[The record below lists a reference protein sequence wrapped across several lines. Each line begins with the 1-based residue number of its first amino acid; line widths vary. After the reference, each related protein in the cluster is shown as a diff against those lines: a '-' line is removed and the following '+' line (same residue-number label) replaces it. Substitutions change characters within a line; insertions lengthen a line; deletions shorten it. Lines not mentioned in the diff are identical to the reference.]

1 LAEKTGW
8 SEHFIL
14 WDLPLR
20 RLYQYYHVALRSSD
34 LWTVIPMP
42 AASIMADE
50 ALKAI
55 ESIQKSDIHNID
67 DDDCED

>member
-14 WDLPLR
+14 WELPLK
-20 RLYQYYHVALRSSD
+20 RLHQYYHVALRSSD

-42 AASIMADE
+42 SATNMAQQALAAVEEIH
-50 ALKAI
+50 
-55 ESIQKSDIHNID
+55 KSDMVDIS
-67 DDDCED
+67 DDCED

>member
-14 WDLPLR
+14 WELPLR

-42 AASIMADE
+42 PAASMAQQALLAVE
-50 ALKAI
+50 AVH
-55 ESIQKSDIHNID
+55 KSDIQDISD
-67 DDDCED
+67 DPED